1 MVIRGLAARVVGI
14 LALAGSLASPVLA
27 RDSDLES
34 AFDRTF
40 AAIAVPPPTIV
51 VPAPVSRATVSPAA
65 PSLAPQSLAAVLQ
78 SRPVAVQPPRTAFY
92 AAPVPQR
99 FAVPDLRAPLRSW
112 SDPLQSAIAA
122 MASPGLGRI
131 GVAAMDLDSGRMVT
145 VLGDQAF
152 PLAST
157 SKIAI
162 AATFLQGVDEGRFR
176 LTDQF
181 PLMVALPSRKLS
193 SSVAPVRAGTM
204 LSALSLIELS
214 ITRSDN
220 AATDALLAA
229 IGGPQ
234 AVNRWLA
241 GAGVQGFRID
251 RDIAT
256 LVRDDGLVDPAHAID
271 PRDSTTPAAM
281 VRLLAGLQR
290 GEWLSGQSRAVLLG
304 AMGRCETG
312 KTRMR
317 GQLPADAQVAHK
329 TGTLANTASDVGI
342 IRTPDGRE
350 LAVAIYVTGQGGKP
364 ARAARIAA
372 ITRALYD
379 GYFGQSY
386 GAVSLR

>member
-1 MVIRGLAARVVGI
+1 MVIRGLATRVVGI
-14 LALAGSLASPVLA
+14 LALAGSLVSPAIA
-27 RDSDLES
+27 RDSALEA
-34 AFDRTF
+34 AFDRAF
-40 AAIAVPPPTIV
+40 IGPAAPT
-51 VPAPVSRATVSPAA
+51 ATVSRAPAVVAA
-65 PSLAPQSLAAVLQ
+65 PAILLPAPPPNVVQRIVLPAPASQ
-78 SRPVAVQPPRTAFY
+78 AAFY
-92 AAPVPQR
+92 AAPVPLRQ
-99 FAVPDLRAPLRSW
+99 VSPDFRAPLRNW
-112 SDPLQSAIAA
+112 SDPLQSAVSA
-122 MASPGLGRI
+122 MASPALGRI
-131 GVAAMDLDSGRMVT
+131 GVAAMDLRSGRLIT

-162 AATFLQGVDEGRFR
+162 SATFLQGVDEGRFR
-176 LTDQF
+176 LTDKF
-181 PLMVALPSRKLS
+181 PLMIAVPSRKLS

-220 AATDALLAA
+220 SATDALLAA

-241 GAGVQGFRID
+241 GAGVQGFHID

-256 LVRDDGLVDPAHAID
+256 LVRDDGLVDPARAID

-281 VRLLAGLQR
+281 VRLLAGLER
-290 GEWLSGQSRAVLLG
+290 GEWLSDASRGVLLG
-304 AMGRCETG
+304 AMSRCETG

-329 TGTLANTASDVGI
+329 TGTLSNTASDVGI
-342 IRTPDGRE
+342 IRAPDGRE
-350 LAVAIYVTGQGGKP
+350 LAVAIYVTGQGSKP

-379 GYFGQSY
+379 GYFGHNYELS
-386 GAVSLR
+386 AALR

>member
-1 MVIRGLAARVVGI
+1 MVIRGLATRVVGI
-14 LALAGSLASPVLA
+14 LALAGSLVSPAIA
-27 RDSDLES
+27 RDSALEA
-34 AFDRTF
+34 AFDRAF
-40 AAIAVPPPTIV
+40 IGPAAPT
-51 VPAPVSRATVSPAA
+51 ATVSRAPAVVAA
-65 PSLAPQSLAAVLQ
+65 PAILLPAP
-78 SRPVAVQPPRTAFY
+78 PPNAVQRIVLPAPASQAAFY
-92 AAPVPQR
+92 AAPVPLRQ
-99 FAVPDLRAPLRSW
+99 VSPDFRAPLRNW
-112 SDPLQSAIAA
+112 SDPLQSAVSA
-122 MASPGLGRI
+122 MASPALGRI
-131 GVAAMDLDSGRMVT
+131 GVAAMDLRSGRLIT

-162 AATFLQGVDEGRFR
+162 SATFLQGVDEGRFR
-176 LTDQF
+176 LTDKF
-181 PLMVALPSRKLS
+181 PLMIAVPSRKLS

-220 AATDALLAA
+220 SATDALLAA

-241 GAGVQGFRID
+241 GAGVQGFHID

-256 LVRDDGLVDPAHAID
+256 LVRDDGLVDPARAID

-281 VRLLAGLQR
+281 VRLLAGLER
-290 GEWLSGQSRAVLLG
+290 GEWLSDASRGVLLG
-304 AMGRCETG
+304 AMSRCETG

-329 TGTLANTASDVGI
+329 TGTLSNTASDVGI
-342 IRTPDGRE
+342 IRAPDGRE
-350 LAVAIYVTGQGGKP
+350 LAVAIYVTGQGSKP

-379 GYFGQSY
+379 GYFGHNYELS
-386 GAVSLR
+386 AALR

>member
-1 MVIRGLAARVVGI
+1 
-14 LALAGSLASPVLA
+14 
-27 RDSDLES
+27 
-34 AFDRTF
+34 
-40 AAIAVPPPTIV
+40 
-51 VPAPVSRATVSPAA
+51 
-65 PSLAPQSLAAVLQ
+65 
-78 SRPVAVQPPRTAFY
+78 
-92 AAPVPQR
+92 
-99 FAVPDLRAPLRSW
+99 
-112 SDPLQSAIAA
+112 
-122 MASPGLGRI
+122 MASPALGRI
-131 GVAAMDLDSGRMVT
+131 GVAAMDLRSGRLIT

-162 AATFLQGVDEGRFR
+162 SATFLQGVDEGRFR
-176 LTDQF
+176 LTDKF
-181 PLMVALPSRKLS
+181 PLMIAVPSRKLS

-220 AATDALLAA
+220 SATDALLAA

-241 GAGVQGFRID
+241 GAGVQGFHID

-256 LVRDDGLVDPAHAID
+256 LVRDDGLVDPARAID

-281 VRLLAGLQR
+281 VRLLAGLER
-290 GEWLSGQSRAVLLG
+290 GEWLSDVSRGVLLG
-304 AMGRCETG
+304 AMSRCETG

-329 TGTLANTASDVGI
+329 TGTLSNTASDVGI
-342 IRTPDGRE
+342 IRAPDGRE
-350 LAVAIYVTGQGGKP
+350 LAVAIYVTGQGSKP

-379 GYFGQSY
+379 GYFGHNYELS
-386 GAVSLR
+386 AALR